1 MQTGLLI
8 QGSYFHDSYEEF
20 LKEVVENFDEVVVST
35 WLGVIVPDVQGVK
48 CIRLQDPGADLV
60 QVRDRKRTNY
70 FRHLHG
76 VSEGL
81 KQMKSEKIVKV
92 RSDISFD
99 SKALLKL
106 EWHRNIL
113 LASNVTSKTFSP
125 LYVSDWVHI
134 ATREN
139 LISCYSD
146 YDKKLLLYMSFE
158 EYIAL
163 KFLIN
168 NDLNPI
174 IQQFSSKKINL
185 RSFKKGYKFLPL
197 DLNILFRPNTSRIN
211 LYNEGNFVGYNYGL
225 NSFLIP
231 RIIVWYTYRLIR
243 FVYHTFR

>member
-1 MQTGLLI
+1 
-8 QGSYFHDSYEEF
+8 
-20 LKEVVENFDEVVVST
+20 
-35 WLGVIVPDVQGVK
+35 
-48 CIRLQDPGADLV
+48 
-60 QVRDRKRTNY
+60 
-70 FRHLHG
+70 
-76 VSEGL
+76 
-81 KQMKSEKIVKV
+81 MKSEKIVKV

-125 LYVSDWVHI
+125 LHVSDWIHI

-146 YDKKLLLYMSFE
+146 YDEKLLRYVSFE
-158 EYIAL
+158 EYVAL
-163 KFLIN
+163 KFLITSDSN
-168 NDLNPI
+168 HI

-185 RSFKKGYKFLPL
+185 RSFKRGYKFLPL

-211 LYNEGNFVGYNYGL
+211 KYNEGNFVGYSYGL
-225 NSFLIP
+225 NSVLIP

-243 FVYHTFR
+243 RIYRTLR